1 MDDLS
6 LVRRAI
12 ALIEEKKGERVVV
25 IDLSDVS
32 IPTGFFVIAGADN
45 PAHMKAIASNLMS
58 GFPRKA
64 AHREGLSQRR
74 WVVLDYGDIVVH
86 LLERTA
92 REFYD
97 IEALWADHI
106 VDLAQLASG
115 AAVTL

>member
-58 GFPRKA
+58 GFPQKVL
-64 AHREGLSQRR
+64 HREGLSERR

-86 LLERTA
+86 LLEKEA
-92 REFYD
+92 RKFYD

-106 VDLAQLASG
+106 VDSGQLASG
-115 AAVTL
+115 VAATI